1 MVRHTTRVL
10 QFTFCVYTTDVKSQ
24 IFFDQS
30 TLAAPNYIGVSLIN
44 SYVPLIAGA
53 QSNQRSKKLNH
64 AKEGGVACY
73 LAGLCLA
80 SQALKLQAKGKEK
93 DKFLLKA
100 FGLSTQAHTKVFK
113 DNERVKLSKQSAGQ
127 AFTTCTTYT
136 LKGIQA
142 IPRCD

>member
-1 MVRHTTRVL
+1 MYVWEKNGETHNPRITIYFL
-10 QFTFCVYTTDVKSQ
+10 CLYNWCEKLD
-24 IFFDQS
+24 FFDKS

-80 SQALKLQAKGKEK
+80 S
-93 DKFLLKA
+93 
-100 FGLSTQAHTKVFK
+100 
-113 DNERVKLSKQSAGQ
+113 
-127 AFTTCTTYT
+127 
-136 LKGIQA
+136 
-142 IPRCD
+142 